1 VDTTLVVSGR
11 RSMLAWLLKR
21 VRDDHIA
28 DEHRALRL
36 VHEIF
41 GPGVEDVTPLLE
53 EPATAA

>member
-1 VDTTLVVSGR
+1 
-11 RSMLAWLLKR
+11 MLAWLLKR